1 MYNHKDNIL
10 NINNFLSEKN
20 YQMFVVKIQMMAN
33 I

>member
-20 YQMFVVKIQMMAN
+20 YQMFMWLKFR
-33 I
+33 